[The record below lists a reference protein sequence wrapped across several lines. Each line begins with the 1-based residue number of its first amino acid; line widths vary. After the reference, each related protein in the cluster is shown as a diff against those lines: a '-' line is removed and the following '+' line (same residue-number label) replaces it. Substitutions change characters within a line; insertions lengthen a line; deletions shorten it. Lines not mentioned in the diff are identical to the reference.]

1 MSVFLKAD
9 LEQTLKDGGFASETV
24 SSGEEA
30 LKIYEGRHQEY
41 DALGGLFRFTMSL
54 QGTQSV

>member
-1 MSVFLKAD
+1 MCKQPLVLVVED
-9 LEQTLKDGGFASETV
+9 QTLNDAGFASETV

-30 LKIYEGRHQEY
+30 LKIYEGDTKNMVHSAE
-41 DALGGLFRFTMSL
+41 SL